1 MPRRHRRAWSVPAE
15 TAAAQQLVPARGPLA
30 PHALPQPDGQD
41 EESRSRTSPPGARRG
56 LLLHR
61 AQPQPAGRLVAGAL
75 RSPAARLGRAEVAP
89 QPLAPLA
96 GPSAFTADDLHFQ
109 SSESS

>member
-1 MPRRHRRAWSVPAE
+1 MSPLRQQRPSSWSRPGVP
-15 TAAAQQLVPARGPLA
+15 LLPMLS
-30 PHALPQPDGQD
+30 PQPDGQD

-61 AQPQPAGRLVAGAL
+61 AQPQPAGRLVAVAGAL
-75 RSPAARLGRAEVAP
+75 RSPAARLERAEVAP

>member
-1 MPRRHRRAWSVPAE
+1 MSPLRQQRPSSWSRPGVP
-15 TAAAQQLVPARGPLA
+15 LLPMLS
-30 PHALPQPDGQD
+30 PQPDGQD